1 MNSSSEINESIIT
14 AHKQNDR
21 NNLALLYESL
31 GMSELKRNNIDAG
44 CFFLT
49 NAYTYALEEDLSS
62 AKKIHKILKLYG
74 REE

>member
-1 MNSSSEINESIIT
+1 MEPSHKINNNIIT
-14 AHKQNDR
+14 AYKKKDLK
-21 NNLALLYESL
+21 NLVLLYENL

-49 NAYTYALEEDLSS
+49 NAYTYALEGGLASE
-62 AKKIHKILKLYG
+62 KKIHKILKLYG